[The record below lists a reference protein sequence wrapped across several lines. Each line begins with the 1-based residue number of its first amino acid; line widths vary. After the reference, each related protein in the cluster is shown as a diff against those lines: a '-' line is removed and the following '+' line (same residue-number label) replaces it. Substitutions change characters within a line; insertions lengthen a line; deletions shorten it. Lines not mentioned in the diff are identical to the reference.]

1 MKKMVISVDDAN
13 RQFAFVK
20 GNRPTNSKVVKA
32 KERSIKAYGQLS
44 PVTVVNG
51 EKVTAMGG
59 CLIDQQGHGIP
70 NDEASKY
77 YAVLDGQHRL
87 IAYQNL
93 GMNMDDLVICEPLNA
108 ELSIA
113 EVIAQMNICTT
124 TWKGADY
131 MAAPAMMLEKSN
143 EVFDFAML
151 LHSKSYPLATI
162 SLWCLG
168 GNTLKPK
175 TLVESL
181 KSNKLP
187 KEFEDTGWYQRSIKW
202 YNAAQGKFLDAFLA
216 KKYLIAHIITKFAHA
231 DDPVAFTAQMEEKIN
246 QLTREQADEIMNP
259 HKGENQSRE
268 QATFDLLNQYL
279 G

>member
-1 MKKMVISVDDAN
+1 MVISVDDAP

-20 GNRPTNSKVVKA
+20 GNRPMNSKVVKA

-44 PVTVVNG
+44 PITVVNG

-59 CLIDQQGHGIP
+59 CLIDQQGHKISD
-70 NDEASKY
+70 DEAIKY

-93 GMNMDDLVICEPLNA
+93 GLNMDDLVICEPLNA
-108 ELSIA
+108 ELSIT

-143 EVFDFAML
+143 EVFDFAMQ
-151 LHSKSYPLATI
+151 LHSKGYPLATI

-187 KEFEDTGWYQRSIKW
+187 KEFEDTGWYQRSVRW
-202 YNAAQGKFLDAFLA
+202 YNAAQQKFLDAFLA

-231 DDPVAFTAQMEEKIN
+231 DDPVAFTTKMEEKIN
-246 QLTREQADEIMNP
+246 LLTREKADEIMKPRKEADQTN
-259 HKGENQSRE
+259 E
-268 QATFDLLNQYL
+268 QATRDLLNLYL
-279 G
+279 D

>member
-1 MKKMVISVDDAN
+1 MVISVDDAP

-20 GNRPTNSKVVKA
+20 GNRPMNSKVVKA

-44 PVTVVNG
+44 PITVVNG

-59 CLIDQQGHGIP
+59 CLIDQQGHKISD
-70 NDEASKY
+70 DEAIKY

-93 GMNMDDLVICEPLNA
+93 GLNMDDLVICEPLNA
-108 ELSIA
+108 ELSIT

-143 EVFDFAML
+143 EVFDFAMQ
-151 LHSKSYPLATI
+151 LHSKGYPLATI

-187 KEFEDTGWYQRSIKW
+187 KEFEDMGWYQRSVRW
-202 YNAAQGKFLDAFLA
+202 YNAAQQKFLDAFLA

-231 DDPVAFTAQMEEKIN
+231 DDPVAFTTKMEEKIN
-246 QLTREQADEIMNP
+246 LLTREKADEIMKPRKEADQTN
-259 HKGENQSRE
+259 E
-268 QATFDLLNQYL
+268 QATRDLLNLYL
-279 G
+279 D

>member
-1 MKKMVISVDDAN
+1 MVISVDDAP

-20 GNRPTNSKVVKA
+20 GNRPMNSKVVKA

-44 PVTVVNG
+44 PITVVNG

-59 CLIDQQGHGIP
+59 CLIDQQGHKISD
-70 NDEASKY
+70 DEAIKY

-93 GMNMDDLVICEPLNA
+93 GLNMDDLVICEPLNA
-108 ELSIA
+108 ELSIT

-143 EVFDFAML
+143 EVFDFAMQ
-151 LHSKSYPLATI
+151 LHSKGYPLATI

-187 KEFEDTGWYQRSIKW
+187 KEFEDMGWYQRSVRW
-202 YNAAQGKFLDAFLA
+202 YNAAQQKFLDAFLA

-231 DDPVAFTAQMEEKIN
+231 DDPVAFTTKMEEKIN
-246 QLTREQADEIMNP
+246 LLTREKADEIMKPRKEADQTN
-259 HKGENQSRE
+259 E
-268 QATFDLLNQYL
+268 QATRDLLNRYL
-279 G
+279 D

>member
-1 MKKMVISVDDAN
+1 
-13 RQFAFVK
+13 
-20 GNRPTNSKVVKA
+20 
-32 KERSIKAYGQLS
+32 
-44 PVTVVNG
+44 
-51 EKVTAMGG
+51 
-59 CLIDQQGHGIP
+59 
-70 NDEASKY
+70 
-77 YAVLDGQHRL
+77 
-87 IAYQNL
+87 
-93 GMNMDDLVICEPLNA
+93 MDDLVICEPLNA

>member
-1 MKKMVISVDDAN
+1 MVISMDDAQ

-20 GNRPTNSKVVKA
+20 GNRPVNVRTVKQ
-32 KERSIKAYGQLS
+32 KEKSMKAYGQLT
-44 PVTVVNG
+44 PITVTDG
-51 EKVTAMGG
+51 EKVIQMGG
-59 CLIDQQGHGIP
+59 RLVDLKGFEIP
-70 NDEASKY
+70 NEDAGKY

-93 GMNMDDLVICEPLNA
+93 GLNMDDLVICEPLNA

-143 EVFDFAML
+143 EVFDFATL

-162 SLWCLG
+162 SLWCTG
-168 GNTLKPK
+168 TNSLKPK

-187 KEFEDTGWYQRSIKW
+187 KVFEDTGWYQRSIKW